1 VGVPVST
8 LEPVESLFKV
18 GDGEQKECLN
28 ALEGLTLALERIQ
41 KELDDYN
48 EEQKKASP
56 LGLDVKVALK
66 EAIEWGTLVAQGKIP
81 EDLVVNI
88 KRKTSELDQSIQAE
102 QIRLG
107 RITEQKLDLTQFFS
121 KLQVKKPMDYYNDGK
136 MAIVKKQ
143 WLVAKENFLKYQ
155 YFANAKRYNNL
166 PKELEGIELKDPHDD
181 KHLEYLE
188 VIQKKLDDIGNPV
201 DPELLALWTISAY
214 SNTYTKAKE
223 EWRKTFPFRT
233 TAPPLSSR
241 QTSVVPTNDPPT
253 LRQTSIVPL
262 ISPPLN
268 PSSSNS
274 FSSSSAP
281 SNDTQ

>member
-1 VGVPVST
+1 MT
-8 LEPVESLFKV
+8 ITKN
-18 GDGEQKECLN
+18 K
-28 ALEGLTLALERIQ
+28 
-41 KELDDYN
+41 
-48 EEQKKASP
+48 KKASP

-66 EAIEWGTLVAQGKIP
+66 EAIEWGTLVSQGKIP

-88 KRKTSELDQSIQAE
+88 KKKTSELDQSIQAE

-107 RITEQKLDLTQFFS
+107 RVTEQKLDLAQFFA

-188 VIQKKLDDIGNPV
+188 VIQKKN
-201 DPELLALWTISAY
+201 
-214 SNTYTKAKE
+214 
-223 EWRKTFPFRT
+223 
-233 TAPPLSSR
+233 
-241 QTSVVPTNDPPT
+241 
-253 LRQTSIVPL
+253 
-262 ISPPLN
+262 
-268 PSSSNS
+268 
-274 FSSSSAP
+274 
-281 SNDTQ
+281 